1 VQRVSNIVHKVVQ
14 DLLTRADKHDA
25 SKTQE
30 PEAPIFEEF
39 TKKLKDVTYGSNEY
53 KSYLDAMKPALDHH
67 YANNRHH
74 PEHFPDGVSGMT
86 LMDLMEMVADWK
98 AASERHNDGNIMK
111 SIEHNT
117 GRFDIAPQLAQ
128 ILKNTVVALGLKE

>member
-1 VQRVSNIVHKVVQ
+1 
-14 DLLTRADKHDA
+14 
-25 SKTQE
+25 
-30 PEAPIFEEF
+30 
-39 TKKLKDVTYGSNEY
+39 
-53 KSYLDAMKPALDHH
+53 
-67 YANNRHH
+67 
-74 PEHFPDGVSGMT
+74 
-86 LMDLMEMVADWK
+86 MDLMEMVADWK